1 MINVLLLITV
11 TLFFGKVA
19 VKLGL
24 SEVIGQL
31 LAGIV
36 LGMSFLNVVHS
47 THLVHVLSEIGIF
60 ILMLSSGLA
69 SDMKTMKK
77 YVKASSLIAIMGVVI
92 PMIAFPIAFILMGYS
107 VSVSLFSGIVFSA
120 TSISITLAVLAEQK
134 KLTSAVGAII
144 LSAAIIDDVI
154 SLLAV
159 TLFSVFIGNGGFNM
173 SSLLPLIAFVIG
185 IFLRKTLIADQI
197 FENTNR
203 VGQWIFY
210 PMFFGSIGLNV
221 SIR

>member
-31 LAGIV
+31 LASIV

-92 PMIAFPIAFILMGYS
+92 PMIAFPIAFILMRYS

-210 PMFFGSIGLNV
+210 PMFFGSIA
-221 SIR
+221 

>member
-92 PMIAFPIAFILMGYS
+92 PMIAFPIAFILMRYS

-210 PMFFGSIGLNV
+210 PMFFGSIA
-221 SIR
+221 

>member
-159 TLFSVFIGNGGFNM
+159 TLFSVFILVM
-173 SSLLPLIAFVIG
+173 VA
-185 IFLRKTLIADQI
+185 
-197 FENTNR
+197 
-203 VGQWIFY
+203 
-210 PMFFGSIGLNV
+210 SI
-221 SIR
+221 

>member
-31 LAGIV
+31 LASIV

-60 ILMLSSGLA
+60 IVMLSSGLA

-92 PMIAFPIAFILMGYS
+92 PMIAFPIAFILMRYS

-210 PMFFGSIGLNV
+210 PMFFGSIA
-221 SIR
+221 

>member
-31 LAGIV
+31 LASIV

-92 PMIAFPIAFILMGYS
+92 PMIAFPIAFILMRYS

-154 SLLAV
+154 SFLAV

-210 PMFFGSIGLNV
+210 PMFFGSIA
-221 SIR
+221 

>member
-31 LAGIV
+31 LASIV

-92 PMIAFPIAFILMGYS
+92 PMIAFPIAFILMRYS

-159 TLFSVFIGNGGFNM
+159 TLFSVFTGNGGFNM

-210 PMFFGSIGLNV
+210 PMFFGSIA
-221 SIR
+221 

>member
-210 PMFFGSIGLNV
+210 PMFFGSIA
-221 SIR
+221 

>member
-31 LAGIV
+31 LASIV

-92 PMIAFPIAFILMGYS
+92 PMIAFPIAFILMRYS

-173 SSLLPLIAFVIG
+173 SSLLPVIAFVIG

-210 PMFFGSIGLNV
+210 PMFFGSIA
-221 SIR
+221 

>member
-134 KLTSAVGAII
+134 KIN
-144 LSAAIIDDVI
+144 I
-154 SLLAV
+154 S
-159 TLFSVFIGNGGFNM
+159 SWRNNI
-173 SSLLPLIAFVIG
+173 
-185 IFLRKTLIADQI
+185 
-197 FENTNR
+197 
-203 VGQWIFY
+203 
-210 PMFFGSIGLNV
+210 V
-221 SIR
+221 SRHN

>member
-31 LAGIV
+31 LASIV

-210 PMFFGSIGLNV
+210 PMFFGSIA
-221 SIR
+221 

>member
-92 PMIAFPIAFILMGYS
+92 PMIAFPIAFILMRYS

-203 VGQWIFY
+203 VGQWIF
-210 PMFFGSIGLNV
+210 
-221 SIR
+221 

>member
-77 YVKASSLIAIMGVVI
+77 YVKTSSLIAIMGVVI

-203 VGQWIFY
+203 VGQWIF
-210 PMFFGSIGLNV
+210 
-221 SIR
+221 